1 MVYHSAPSGASES
14 LHKNKDGIAQS
25 KGYILTVLT
34 ELLTMTV
41 ENLGQDDMGMVRR
54 TCKTLCNVATL
65 PFARTMPTARR
76 FQFVE
81 EDMDRLVGLT
91 AHPIFGRMLSCI
103 SLSTCRLVQVDDKD
117 LLNDSARLFRL
128 REHRSSEIRHST
140 EELREQGHQSRQVYN
155 HNMAQ
160 ELQLKF
166 FMSGLHIR
174 SLTQALLNL
183 KICRNF
189 DVTLGI
195 YDHDDLTE
203 LLMNS
208 PALQPAR
215 PGKKDDVACAL
226 QILRTA
232 IDMSHFPVKTLN
244 LELQADHRAEIEINE
259 QDIFWLKMQ
268 PVPDLRVEMTCCEAT
283 SFLTECDGRPSW
295 LSNEYWE
302 LWDYVYHKKY
312 QKAVLTEIFADY
324 NILEHF
330 VHSSAFQHL
339 TIRDCGLSQQED
351 SFLDGTKSSGI
362 TLCRKLKSMAS
373 LESLGLEEIW
383 DCSNEEWI
391 QEEPVR
397 WTGQEQI
404 HAGLDEL
411 AARMSGWEWED

>member
-1 MVYHSAPSGASES
+1 MVSDSAPSSAGPWVRN
-14 LHKNKDGIAQS
+14 NKDDIDPS
-25 KGYILTVLT
+25 KSYILTLPT

-65 PFARTMPTARR
+65 PFARKMPTVRR
-76 FQFVE
+76 FRFVK
-81 EDMDRLVGLT
+81 EDMDRLIGLT
-91 AHPIFGRMLSCI
+91 THPIFGRMLSCI

-117 LLNDSARLFRL
+117 LFNDSARLFRL
-128 REHRSSEIRHST
+128 REYRSSEIRNST
-140 EELREQGHQSRQVYN
+140 EELREQAHQSRQVYN

-174 SLTQALLNL
+174 SLTQALLNQ

-189 DVTLGI
+189 DMTLGI

-203 LLMNS
+203 LLMDS

-232 IDMSHFPVKTLN
+232 IDMCHFPVKTLN

-268 PVPDLRVEMTCCEAT
+268 PVPDVRIEMTCCEAT
-283 SFLTECDGRPSW
+283 S
-295 LSNEYWE
+295 
-302 LWDYVYHKKY
+302 V
-312 QKAVLTEIFADY
+312 TEI
-324 NILEHF
+324 
-330 VHSSAFQHL
+330 
-339 TIRDCGLSQQED
+339 
-351 SFLDGTKSSGI
+351 
-362 TLCRKLKSMAS
+362 
-373 LESLGLEEIW
+373 
-383 DCSNEEWI
+383 
-391 QEEPVR
+391 
-397 WTGQEQI
+397 
-404 HAGLDEL
+404 
-411 AARMSGWEWED
+411 